1 MERLWPWSREFL
13 FGFGPQR
20 ARTRGFVVWCPATGP
35 WPITLFLA
43 ESLRWNE
50 HQLLAGLRA
59 DQPPLV
65 PVPAPAG
72 ATAGGLAYTI
82 DFAPIAVR
90 FTLTPGA
97 DFVDLLTTVRNK
109 TGAAGRYHVSH
120 CVGQTSHAAFYDCE
134 QLRTYHLTPQGRF
147 VEPRRTPRRG
157 DCIRWIAP
165 PEFPREADPA
175 GAAGPA
181 GPADP
186 ADRLEGAIMATVS
199 RDGRWTLASVR
210 TDDADEVEGFEV
222 MGNPLLS
229 CLHTDAPVRVAPRA
243 ERTTRQRLYFLEGD
257 LDALQRR
264 LAADRAAGALATPPA

>member
-1 MERLWPWSREFL
+1 LWPWSHDFL

-50 HQLLAGLRA
+50 LPLLAGLRA

-65 PVPAPAG
+65 PVPPPAG
-72 ATAGGLAYTI
+72 AS
-82 DFAPIAVR
+82 
-90 FTLTPGA
+90 A

-165 PEFPREADPA
+165 PEFPRETGEA
-175 GAAGPA
+175 G
-181 GPADP
+181 P

-199 RDGRWTLASVR
+199 RDGHWTLASVR
-210 TDDADEVEGFEV
+210 VDDADEVEGFEV

-243 ERTTRQRLYFLEGD
+243 ERTTRQRLYFLEGE

-264 LAADRAAGALATPPA
+264 LAADRAEGALATPPT